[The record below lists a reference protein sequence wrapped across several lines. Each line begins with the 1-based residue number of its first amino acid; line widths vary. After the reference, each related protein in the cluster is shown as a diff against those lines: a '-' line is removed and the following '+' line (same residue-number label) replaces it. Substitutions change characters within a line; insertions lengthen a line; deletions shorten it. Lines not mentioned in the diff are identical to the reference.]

1 MKDASGNEIRYYR
14 VIYTRLLAGGP
25 GRIKIN
31 MVMSEWQLQSTLY
44 DFKSRYKYIVEE
56 AKYLP
61 DYKKEES
68 YDATDQS

>member
-1 MKDASGNEIRYYR
+1 MNDASGNEIRYYR

-31 MVMSEWQLQSTLY
+31 MVMCEWQLQSMLY

-56 AKYLP
+56 TKYLP
-61 DYKKEES
+61 NHEKNDE
-68 YDATDQS
+68 